1 MKKTKCQSAYE
12 TLKAE
17 ILGGKFSAGRPFP
30 SVVGAS
36 RRFAISR
43 LTAVKV
49 FDKLKADGLVCARSG
64 AGTFVSRAVSS
75 RKIGL
80 IVPGICYSEI
90 FPPICKE
97 LSRLVQKEGYALLF
111 GDLSSKDPVERGKR
125 AKVLARQ
132 YVNEGVAGVVFQPI
146 EFLENSDEVNRD
158 ILSVFDA
165 ANVPVVL
172 LDCDIVASPGRS
184 KYDVVGINNGEA
196 GRCLA
201 QHMVD
206 QGVRDVIFLAAS
218 HSDYSVQN
226 RIEGARNAI
235 SAAKGHFRSLSID
248 VGDAA
253 AVRKLLAHRP
263 CPDAIICRNDHQA
276 AHLLVTLRSLGRRIP
291 EDLLVAGFND
301 VGYALVLSPSL
312 TTVHLPCEDIARQAF
327 AFLRERI
334 GNPGMPSR
342 ECYLSAPL
350 VVRDSTVRRCGHG
363 RNIHWRNIKIKELP

>member
-1 MKKTKCQSAYE
+1 MTGQEGKFKNLYE
-12 TLKAE
+12 TLKSK
-17 ILGGKFSAGRPFP
+17 ILSGQYGFDNPLP
-30 SVVGAS
+30 SVRAVMYRTGLSTSTVRHA
-36 RRFAISR
+36 FAELER
-43 LTAVKV
+43 V
-49 FDKLKADGLVCARSG
+49 GLVVRTRGS
-64 AGTFVSRAVSS
+64 GTFVTKTAMS

-97 LSRLVQKEGYALLF
+97 LSRQAQKEGCSLLF
-111 GDLSSKDPVERGKR
+111 GDLSSNDPAERGKR

-132 YVNEGVAGVVFQPI
+132 YVKEGVAGIIFQPI

-184 KYDVVGINNGEA
+184 KYDIVGINNGEA
-196 GRCLA
+196 GRSLA
-201 QHMVD
+201 QHMID
-206 QGVRDVIFLAAS
+206 QGVRSVVFLAAA

-226 RIEGARNAI
+226 RIEGVRNAI
-235 SAAKGHFRSLSID
+235 AAVKGHFRNLSID

-253 AVRKLLAHRP
+253 AVKKLLSRRP
-263 CPDAIICRNDHQA
+263 RPEAIICRNDHQA
-276 AHLLVTLRSLGRRIP
+276 AHLLVTLRSIGKRVP
-291 EDLLVAGFND
+291 EEVSVAGFND
-301 VGYALVLSPSL
+301 VGFASILSPSL

-334 GNPGMPSR
+334 GNPGIPTR

-350 VVRDSTVRRCGHG
+350 VVRGSTRQV
-363 RNIHWRNIKIKELP
+363 KENKQ